1 MRGLRPFPALLLT
14 ACAGATRAPDT
25 ETPKASY
32 LAPEAGH
39 GLVQSPINILTSEAR
54 SGGEQVILHYEES
67 EEKVVNLGHTI
78 EVDLEPGNYVMEEGH
93 KYVLKQFHFHTP
105 SEHLLDGVTYPM
117 EMHMVHV
124 REDAPTQY
132 LVMAAL
138 FKQGARNAFI
148 ESFIDQVPTMAGQS
162 SPAGHVDVREI
173 CEHESGFY
181 QYRARSRRR
190 PTPRP
195 SAGSFPRRSMRP
207 PPTRSGSSTIS
218 RETTLATC
226 RSSAIGGSTRTDG
239 SIPYFSSKT
248 PGSEHKLDSVQ
259 VRNEPNC

>member
-14 ACAGATRAPDT
+14 ACAGATGAPDT

-132 LVMAAL
+132 LVIAAL

-181 QYRARSRRR
+181 QYRGSLTTPPYTETVRWFISKKIHEAAPDQVGLIHDLEGDNAR
-190 PTPRP
+190 
-195 SAGSFPRRSMRP
+195 
-207 PPTRSGSSTIS
+207 
-218 RETTLATC
+218 
-226 RSSAIGGSTRTDG
+226 
-239 SIPYFSSKT
+239 
-248 PGSEHKLDSVQ
+248 HVQ
-259 VRNEPNC
+259 VFGHRRVHTN